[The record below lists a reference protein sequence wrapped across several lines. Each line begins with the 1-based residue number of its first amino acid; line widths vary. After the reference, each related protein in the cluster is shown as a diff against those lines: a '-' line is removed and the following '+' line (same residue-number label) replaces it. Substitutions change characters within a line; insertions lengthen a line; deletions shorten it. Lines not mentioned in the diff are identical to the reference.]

1 MSIYAADSMLR
12 IECYLQLSLAEI
24 RSCTY
29 LLIFA
34 QVSCYK
40 LLRHRYIRFMK
51 NSTYRVFG

>member
-34 QVSCYK
+34 QVSLSETV
-40 LLRHRYIRFMK
+40 LLK
-51 NSTYRVFG
+51 TSLEVVDS